1 MLQKMM
7 VMLVMIMMVM
17 TVMIMMIRMFIIFWM
32 AAIDADY
39 KMDDQ
44 VTLPN
49 GGHFVNNDDDK
60 IDDAK

>member
-1 MLQKMM
+1 
-7 VMLVMIMMVM
+7 
-17 TVMIMMIRMFIIFWM
+17 MIRMFIIFWM